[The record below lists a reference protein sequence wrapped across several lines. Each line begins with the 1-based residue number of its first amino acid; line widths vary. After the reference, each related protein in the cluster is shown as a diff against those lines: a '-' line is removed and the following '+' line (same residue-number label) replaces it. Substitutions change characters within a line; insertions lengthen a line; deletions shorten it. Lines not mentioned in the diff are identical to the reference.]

1 MKKNNQKQP
10 FKGWMDSP
18 ELAALRE
25 AWTEEEARQEAEDEA
40 WWDSL
45 TMEGRA
51 QAFRQ
56 VCKLIYRADIKD
68 RGSYRYGVY
77 DIFNVDYVDGMKHY
91 MAIHNAISKAL
102 SSPEGQRLDA

>member
-1 MKKNNQKQP
+1 
-10 FKGWMDSP
+10 MDRLNSP
-18 ELAALRE
+18 ELKALRK
-25 AWTEEEARQEAEDEA
+25 AWREAEKLQNAEDDA

-56 VCKLIYRADIKD
+56 VCKLIYRADIND

-102 SSPEGQRLDA
+102 SSPEEQRLDA